1 LRVKCYGCGK
11 KGHLKNWPSCPK
23 NIEKEKQKN
32 QEGREEFMNTTWC
45 QEIEEESMYAMVRF
59 KADEMKEYVADT
71 VVNAT
76 QGITLTQ
83 VLLDKQADISIFI

>member
-1 LRVKCYGCGK
+1 
-11 KGHLKNWPSCPK
+11 
-23 NIEKEKQKN
+23 
-32 QEGREEFMNTTWC
+32 
-45 QEIEEESMYAMVRF
+45 MYAMVRF